1 MRPTKTRN
9 RNGQPK
15 GAWLYGIKNNGERY
29 VKPAFYEF
37 SGSENTPEDVKA
49 RMEKLNP
56 GKTWEVAENQDEL
69 NDNNA

>member
-1 MRPTKTRN
+1 MPSLPS
-9 RNGQPK
+9 G
-15 GAWLYGIKNNGERY
+15 
-29 VKPAFYEF
+29 EF
-37 SGSENTPEDVKA
+37 SGSENSPEDVKA